1 MLCIPRLSLTCKRFG
16 FTFLRSPAGRC
27 LCGALPIAGARAP
40 SPPPPPIPPSLPLPP
55 ACHSAPISPIPTSP
69 PPCHSRAHTQ
79 RVWQAGFRR
88 LPTPAARRLA
98 GSPPLPAGSPARRLP
113 KTAVARPADV
123 RRGGTWNYGSCPIRP
138 SLWVGIPESPTE
150 SRSETGRRESPL
162 EFCGGLQPARGG
174 RGLGEGSV
182 SPPVVR
188 SFCGDSYFHVY
199 STSACAESFAEEWCI
214 KKPTKHQ
221 ERFCQILKR
230 EASKRPLAVNL
241 RLFTVTMH
249 CNVVQTSDSEIT
261 RVLINGSIRGDWSG
275 GKKPSHVTQKVSFS
289 TRDFRSLN

>member
-1 MLCIPRLSLTCKRFG
+1 MP
-16 FTFLRSPAGRC
+16 LRSFTNRRRPGP
-27 LCGALPIAGARAP
+27 LPSSPPNPSLPP
-40 SPPPPPIPPSLPLPP
+40 SPPGLPLRPHLPHPHLSSSLPQSGTHAARL
-55 ACHSAPISPIPTSP
+55 AGGISPTSHPGRP
-69 PPCHSRAHTQ
+69 PPCREPSAP
-79 RVWQAGFRR
+79 RR
-88 LPTPAARRLA
+88 QPGTAPSFLP
-98 GSPPLPAGSPARRLP
+98 
-113 KTAVARPADV
+113 AVARPADV